1 MKTNLMPAPLT
12 GGAADNLSQEVLD
25 AMERVLSAPEE
36 VRILCAVTFF
46 ETVQQVE
53 EKFGRISELSNER
66 RRDLAAYLSAIGLK
80 KFQSNLGTSYGFFLA
95 SAHVAASALSGENA
109 VFALSLTTKY
119 LNKLAALA
127 KQADNEGTVAPNA
140 FPGERLFRPL
150 GRPQLGGM
158 LIDPAG
164 Q

>member
-1 MKTNLMPAPLT
+1 
-12 GGAADNLSQEVLD
+12 
-25 AMERVLSAPEE
+25 MERVLSAPEE